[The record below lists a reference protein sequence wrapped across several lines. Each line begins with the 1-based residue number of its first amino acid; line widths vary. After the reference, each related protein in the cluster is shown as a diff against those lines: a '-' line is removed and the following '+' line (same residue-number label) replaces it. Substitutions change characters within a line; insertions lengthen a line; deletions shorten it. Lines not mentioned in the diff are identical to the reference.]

1 MQHRLKR
8 LPRNSLNPIQGLI
21 YLILA
26 LELPLVVRMLGL
38 PLYHLLD
45 HDRFTPFLIQF
56 SRGWGSTAPHIVL
69 KLGRHAREAAPY
81 AYSPERP
88 RATNKFSFTSVI

>member
-38 PLYHLLD
+38 PLLD
-45 HDRFTPFLIQF
+45 RITHHCDIVETGNDSYRFKHRKKNIKTD
-56 SRGWGSTAPHIVL
+56 
-69 KLGRHAREAAPY
+69 
-81 AYSPERP
+81 
-88 RATNKFSFTSVI
+88 